1 MSFRRL
7 IRRSFGSRDIL
18 REIELIEQPKQL
30 AARGPDSRHLVGAG
44 EFCRKFLLPENEDFK
59 FSDGIHWGS
68 FAFIRGRYSAHL
80 P

>member
-44 EFCRKFLLPENEDFK
+44 EFRRKFLLPKNEDFK
-59 FSDGIHWGS
+59 LGYGVH
-68 FAFIRGRYSAHL
+68 
-80 P
+80 

>member
-30 AARGPDSRHLVGAG
+30 AARGPDSGHLVGAG
-44 EFCRKFLLPENEDFK
+44 QFRRKFLLPENEDFK
-59 FSDGIHWGS
+59 LGYGVHSVSLLSSGGS
-68 FAFIRGRYSAHL
+68 NPAAL